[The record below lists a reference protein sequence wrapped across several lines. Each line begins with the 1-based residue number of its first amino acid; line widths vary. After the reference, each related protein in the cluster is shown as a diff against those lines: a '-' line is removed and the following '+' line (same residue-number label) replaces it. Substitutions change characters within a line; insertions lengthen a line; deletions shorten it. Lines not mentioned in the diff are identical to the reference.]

1 MSKQNIF
8 DDEEFFEGFIKI
20 SRDHS
25 HAENLIEKPALFS
38 LVPDLKGKKVLDL
51 GCGVGEASIECVRL
65 GARQVIGTDISKK
78 MLAVAREKNASEKID
93 YRNICMEDVALL
105 SGGFDLVISSMAIH
119 FVEDF
124 DLLLEDLYHL
134 LKPGGVLLFSQDH
147 PLKNCS
153 LNTNQ
158 ASLSQNNNIA
168 YRQEGKIISD
178 WIVAGVIKYHRTFA
192 TLINS
197 LVSKGLMI
205 DGLLEP
211 VADQEIIAMYPRY
224 EKCLDHSDYLI
235 IRAHKAE

>member
-8 DDEEFFEGFIKI
+8 DHEGFFEGFIKN
-20 SRDHS
+20 SRNHS
-25 HAENLIEKPALFS
+25 NAENLIEKPALFS
-38 LVPDLKGKKVLDL
+38 LVPDLKGKRVLDL
-51 GCGVGEASIECVRL
+51 GCGFGEASIECVRL
-65 GARQVIGTDISKK
+65 GASQVVALDISQK

-105 SGGFDLVISSMAIH
+105 SGGYDLVISSMAIH

-134 LKPGGVLLFSQDH
+134 LKPGGVLLFSLDH
-147 PLKNCS
+147 PLKYCLSN
-153 LNTNQ
+153 NNQ
-158 ASLSQNNNIA
+158 ASLNNIS
-168 YRQEGKIISD
+168 YCQEGRLETD
-178 WIVAGVIKYHRTFA
+178 WIVTGVIKYHRTFT

-197 LVSKGLMI
+197 LVSKGFII

-224 EKCLDHSDYLI
+224 EKSLDYSDYLI
-235 IRAHKAE
+235 IRAHKA